1 MIVGA
6 GLNVSDQAIQQIEI
20 IDVVIAF
27 SKEIGPVCVPAMLCS
42 YLGEL
47 YGMMAQ
53 LPSCNMSCAQSKHL
67 CFLNRY

>member
-27 SKEIGPVCVPAMLCS
+27 SKEIGPVYVPAMLCS

-53 LPSCNMSCAQSKHL
+53 LPSCNMSCA
-67 CFLNRY
+67 